1 MPVCAEC
8 GTDNPEIAKFCLACG
23 SPLESAPP
31 PQEFRK
37 VVTIVFSDLKGST
50 AMGEKLDPE
59 SVREVM
65 TRYFDAMRA
74 ELERHGG
81 VVEKFIGDAVM
92 AVFGL
97 PKLHEDDALRAVR
110 AAAGMQRALR
120 DINTELEHRWG
131 ITLANRTGV
140 NTGEVIAGDP
150 TTGQR
155 LVTGDAVNVA
165 ARLEQAAPAMEVLLG
180 DLTYQLVRDAV
191 DVEAV
196 EPLELKGKAERVPA
210 YRLISVAE
218 TGEGWKRRQ
227 DAPMVGRTDELA
239 ALATTFEDALAER
252 RCKLVTVIG
261 DAGVGKSRLNDEFL
275 RSVADRAHVLRGR
288 CLSYGEGITFWP
300 LVEAV
305 RQAAAIRED
314 DSPEVAR
321 GKLVS
326 LAGEA
331 DDKVV
336 ARVAAAIG
344 LESEQFAIDEL
355 FWGARTLLETL
366 ARRRPLVVL
375 FDDIHWA
382 EPTFLDF
389 VEHLV
394 DSVRDAPLV
403 LLCPARHDLLEARAD
418 WAQRPGAARIV
429 LDVLAPEDMGR
440 IVDNLLGEA
449 GITDAARARIVAA
462 ADGNP
467 LFVEQM
473 LSMMIDDGL
482 LRFEAGS
489 WSATSAL
496 SDLAVPPTIQ
506 ALLASRLDQ
515 LSAEERA
522 LVEPASVIGQVFPQ
536 DALVA
541 LAPEPLG
548 SQVSVRLTE
557 LTTKQF
563 IRPDMSAIDEAR
575 FRFNHALIR
584 DAAYNGLLKRARAD
598 FHERFV
604 AWADK
609 VNSERNRFVEFEEIL
624 GYHLEQAHQYL
635 SELGPLDDRGKE
647 IGLSAALR
655 LASAG
660 KRAFS
665 RGDMPAAANLLG
677 RAHRLFPDE
686 DLRALEL
693 APSLGE
699 ALMEIGEFES
709 ASVLLGL
716 AVEQAGKIEETRL
729 WADALVTWQL
739 MRRFVADDLER
750 WGDDVVRELGEVIPL
765 VERISAHAELA
776 KAWRLLGVVHGSVCR
791 YRDATE
797 ALRQAIDHSRM
808 ADDQR
813 LEARLIAEYTAGL
826 RDGPTPVA
834 EAVRE
839 CEEALGR
846 GLPDRQAE
854 AFVLCSLARLRGME
868 GDFEQAREL
877 VARAGR
883 LRDELGANVIVPLTS
898 LQSSRLETLAGDLES
913 AERELR
919 RDYEKLSAIGDK
931 YTLPFV
937 AALLA
942 RTVYWQGR
950 RDEAAELHASAAAIA
965 DDDDVETI
973 AILWC
978 VRARLLA
985 DEDDLVEAEKVA
997 RDAVDL
1003 VQDVDS
1009 PDLRGDCLVTLA
1021 EIVAAAARR
1030 DEARDILRD
1039 AHDLYTLKGNVV
1051 SANRTLA
1058 RIDELEAVAQGLL
1071 ESSRK
1076 SDRPPLG
1083 DGRSP

>member
-1 MPVCAEC
+1 M
-8 GTDNPEIAKFCLACG
+8 
-23 SPLESAPP
+23 
-31 PQEFRK
+31 
-37 VVTIVFSDLKGST
+37 
-50 AMGEKLDPE
+50 
-59 SVREVM
+59 
-65 TRYFDAMRA
+65 
-74 ELERHGG
+74 
-81 VVEKFIGDAVM
+81 
-92 AVFGL
+92 
-97 PKLHEDDALRAVR
+97 
-110 AAAGMQRALR
+110 
-120 DINTELEHRWG
+120 
-131 ITLANRTGV
+131 
-140 NTGEVIAGDP
+140 
-150 TTGQR
+150 
-155 LVTGDAVNVA
+155 
-165 ARLEQAAPAMEVLLG
+165 
-180 DLTYQLVRDAV
+180 
-191 DVEAV
+191 
-196 EPLELKGKAERVPA
+196 
-210 YRLISVAE
+210 
-218 TGEGWKRRQ
+218 
-227 DAPMVGRTDELA
+227 
-239 ALATTFEDALAER
+239 
-252 RCKLVTVIG
+252 
-261 DAGVGKSRLNDEFL
+261 
-275 RSVADRAHVLRGR
+275 RGR
-288 CLSYGEGITFWP
+288 SW
-300 LVEAV
+300 
-305 RQAAAIRED
+305 
-314 DSPEVAR
+314 
-321 GKLVS
+321 
-326 LAGEA
+326 
-331 DDKVV
+331 
-336 ARVAAAIG
+336 
-344 LESEQFAIDEL
+344 
-355 FWGARTLLETL
+355 
-366 ARRRPLVVL
+366 RRSH
-375 FDDIHWA
+375 DDIHWA

-440 IVDNLLGEA
+440 IVDNLLGQA
-449 GITDAARARIVAA
+449 GIADAARARIVAA

-536 DALVA
+536 DALAA
-541 LAPEPLG
+541 LAPEPLRP
-548 SQVSVRLTE
+548 QVSARLTE
-557 LTTKQF
+557 LTSKQF

-765 VERISAHAELA
+765 AERISAHAELA

-797 ALRQAIDHSRM
+797 ALRQAIDHSRI
-808 ADDQR
+808 AGDQR

-826 RDGPTPVA
+826 RDGPTRVD

-1030 DEARDILRD
+1030 DEAREILRD

-1058 RIDELEAVAQGLL
+1058 RIEELDAVAQG
-1071 ESSRK
+1071 SV
-1076 SDRPPLG
+1076 
-1083 DGRSP
+1083 